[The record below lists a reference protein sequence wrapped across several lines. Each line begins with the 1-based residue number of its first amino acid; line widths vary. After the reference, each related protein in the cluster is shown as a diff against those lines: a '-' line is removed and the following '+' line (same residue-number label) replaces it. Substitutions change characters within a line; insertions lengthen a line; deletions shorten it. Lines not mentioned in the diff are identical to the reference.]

1 MLRNTRKRLHQ
12 FFRPK
17 NALLQFYL
25 QADHKITEGSERAAR
40 ISHIRTASARC
51 ISPAR
56 AGPYENGPKPA
67 SSFRRSTAPT
77 RNSMRVS
84 REAIFRHRP
93 MRINS
98 RMPRSDPPV
107 PRPRISTPSRT
118 SPNMSGSA
126 QAPAPSLFAFLD
138 DCRSDKS
145 SKVNVWLA
153 ISPGSSTTKFSSR
166 CDAAWALKC
175 SPAKVHTGV
184 HRILFPKRR
193 IVQPAGDSVS
203 GGPLVR
209 GARPP
214 HG

>member
-1 MLRNTRKRLHQ
+1 MLRNTRKRLQQ

-56 AGPYENGPKPA
+56 AGPYEKGPKPA

-84 REAIFRHRP
+84 REGYISSQAYADKFTNAEIRP
-93 MRINS
+93 AG
-98 RMPRSDPPV
+98 PK
-107 PRPRISTPSRT
+107 TPDFNTKPYQPQYVWLGAGAR
-118 SPNMSGSA
+118 A
-126 QAPAPSLFAFLD
+126 ELFAFLD

-145 SKVNVWLA
+145 SKVNVRLA
-153 ISPGSSTTKFSSR
+153 ISPGSSTTKFSSS
-166 CDAAWALKC
+166 A
-175 SPAKVHTGV
+175 T
-184 HRILFPKRR
+184 
-193 IVQPAGDSVS
+193 
-203 GGPLVR
+203 
-209 GARPP
+209 RP
-214 HG
+214 GR

>member
-1 MLRNTRKRLHQ
+1 MHFTGQGRAIRKRPEASVVVPPLDRTYTKFHACFTRGYISSQ
-12 FFRPK
+12 AYADKFTNAEIRPAGPK
-17 NALLQFYL
+17 TPDFNTKPYQPQYVWLGA
-25 QADHKITEGSERAAR
+25 G
-40 ISHIRTASARC
+40 
-51 ISPAR
+51 AR
-56 AGPYENGPKPA
+56 AE
-67 SSFRRSTAPT
+67 
-77 RNSMRVS
+77 
-84 REAIFRHRP
+84 
-93 MRINS
+93 
-98 RMPRSDPPV
+98 
-107 PRPRISTPSRT
+107 
-118 SPNMSGSA
+118 
-126 QAPAPSLFAFLD
+126 LFAFLD

>member
-56 AGPYENGPKPA
+56 AGPYEKGPKPA

-84 REAIFRHRP
+84 REAIFRQAYADKFTNAEIRP
-93 MRINS
+93 AG
-98 RMPRSDPPV
+98 PK
-107 PRPRISTPSRT
+107 TPDFNTKPYQPQYVWLGAGVR
-118 SPNMSGSA
+118 A
-126 QAPAPSLFAFLD
+126 ELFAFLD

-145 SKVNVWLA
+145 SKVNVRLA
-153 ISPGSSTTKFSSR
+153 ISPGSSTTSWGVASRRRQCHTLACSGNMPRKETRLAAGSVAPGSS
-166 CDAAWALKC
+166 
-175 SPAKVHTGV
+175 
-184 HRILFPKRR
+184 HRLLRR
-193 IVQPAGDSVS
+193 ASITSS
-203 GGPLVR
+203 I
-209 GARPP
+209 
-214 HG
+214 